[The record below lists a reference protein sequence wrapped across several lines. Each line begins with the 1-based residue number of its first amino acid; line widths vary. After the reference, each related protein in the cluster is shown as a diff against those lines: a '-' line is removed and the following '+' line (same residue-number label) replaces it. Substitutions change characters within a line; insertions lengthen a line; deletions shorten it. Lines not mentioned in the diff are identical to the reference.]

1 VKNLFFCPR
10 VSLALKQLMLRPIA
24 VSVGLIALSSGYPY
38 AAGVGSPGSCPRP
51 SDQYGL
57 RYQFVTGTFKAR
69 GKTQGGGKY
78 VTIILNGSLKP
89 PYPVSEMSV
98 AVSGEVF
105 IATGNLSVGTRVTL
119 VGYVGDSRSGAMP
132 PYSCIEFAL

>member
-1 VKNLFFCPR
+1 MIRMV
-10 VSLALKQLMLRPIA
+10 A
-24 VSVGLIALSSGYPY
+24 VSIALLLLAPGCPHAAQVGL
-38 AAGVGSPGSCPRP
+38 PGSCPRP
-51 SDQYGL
+51 TDQYGP
-57 RYQFVTGTFKAR
+57 RYQINTGAYQSR
-69 GKTQGGGKY
+69 GETRGGGKY

-98 AVSGEVF
+98 AVSGDVF

-132 PYSCIEFAL
+132 PYSCIELAL